1 MAFPGTHEKILKVI
15 GKRVPPTLKVLDLGA
30 GRGAFTKKLY
40 EMGYDV
46 YACDLYSE
54 IFEFSSVE
62 CRKIDITSVFPY
74 EDGFFDAI
82 VSVEVVEHITD
93 HQNFFK
99 ETNRIL
105 KKNGFLYIT
114 TPNIMSIKSR
124 LKFLKT
130 GFFYQF
136 FPLDMNNSDGLQHIC
151 SRTLDQYNY
160 IAIHNNY
167 RKAEV
172 EIDKFQR
179 TSVGFY
185 ILLYPILFLFRKNN
199 KLNRLHNDL
208 NLLLGRLLFLTFI
221 KESRQLRHS
230 DT

>member
-1 MAFPGTHEKILKVI
+1 
-15 GKRVPPTLKVLDLGA
+15 
-30 GRGAFTKKLY
+30 
-40 EMGYDV
+40 
-46 YACDLYSE
+46 
-54 IFEFSSVE
+54 
-62 CRKIDITSVFPY
+62 
-74 EDGFFDAI
+74 
-82 VSVEVVEHITD
+82 
-93 HQNFFK
+93 
-99 ETNRIL
+99 
-105 KKNGFLYIT
+105 
-114 TPNIMSIKSR
+114 MSIKSR